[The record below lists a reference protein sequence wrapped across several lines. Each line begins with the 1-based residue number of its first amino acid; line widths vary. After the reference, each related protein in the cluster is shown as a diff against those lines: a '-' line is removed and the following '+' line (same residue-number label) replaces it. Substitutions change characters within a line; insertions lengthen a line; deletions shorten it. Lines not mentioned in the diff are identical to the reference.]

1 MPSARHKFD
10 AQAQGEDVAL
20 SSLIKIFTY
29 VAENIAAIDDALIP
43 PFQILETIHHS
54 LDETGIKGLRA
65 SDGEVILQLATGLQ
79 MLSAESVPGYYNQD
93 DFERATLLAQRVARG
108 MTP

>member
-1 MPSARHKFD
+1 MLSARHKFD
-10 AQAQGEDVAL
+10 AQAQNEDVAL
-20 SSLIKIFTY
+20 SSLKKIFTY
-29 VAENIAAIDDALIP
+29 VAENITAIDDALIP

-54 LDETGIKGLRA
+54 LDEVGIKGLRA

-93 DFERATLLAQRVARG
+93 DFERATLLAQRIAGG

>member
-10 AQAQGEDVAL
+10 AQAQNEDVAL
-20 SSLIKIFTY
+20 SSLKKIFTY
-29 VAENIAAIDDALIP
+29 VAENIAVIDDALIP

-54 LDETGIKGLRA
+54 IDEMGLKGLRA
-65 SDGEVILQLATGLQ
+65 SDGEVILKLATGLQ
-79 MLSAESVPGYYNQD
+79 MLSADSVPGYYNQD
-93 DFERATLLAQRVARG
+93 DFERATLLAQKIAQG

>member
-10 AQAQGEDVAL
+10 AQVQGDDVAL
-20 SSLIKIFTY
+20 SSLKRIFTY
-29 VAENIAAIDDALIP
+29 VAENIAVIDDALIP

-54 LDETGIKGLRA
+54 LDKMGLKGLRA
-65 SDGEVILQLATGLQ
+65 SDGEVILRLATGLQ
-79 MLSAESVPGYYNQD
+79 ILNAESVPGYYNQD
-93 DFERATLLAQRVARG
+93 DFERATILAQRIAGG

>member
-10 AQAQGEDVAL
+10 AQAQSEDVAL
-20 SSLIKIFTY
+20 SSLKKIFTY
-29 VAENIAAIDDALIP
+29 VAENITAIDDALIP

-54 LDETGIKGLRA
+54 LDEVGIKGLRA

-93 DFERATLLAQRVARG
+93 DFERATLLAQSIAGG